1 MSVSLE
7 SAVDRLLDLVL
18 PYSQD
23 QEQVTTYIR
32 GPSWLWMSRE
42 LEWI

>member
-1 MSVSLE
+1 MPASLE

-18 PYSQD
+18 PYTRD
-23 QEQVTTYIR
+23 QERVVLHQ
-32 GPSWLWMSRE
+32 GFLLLWTSHE